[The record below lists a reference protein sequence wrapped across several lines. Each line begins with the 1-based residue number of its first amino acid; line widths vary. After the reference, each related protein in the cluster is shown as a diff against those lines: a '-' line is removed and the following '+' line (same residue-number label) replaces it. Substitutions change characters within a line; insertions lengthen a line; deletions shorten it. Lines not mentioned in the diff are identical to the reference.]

1 MTREAGDV
9 AVEAVT
15 VVIVV
20 VAEAAAGM
28 HLRGAVVEA
37 AGAEKDIVA
46 AIVVVVKV
54 AEAGVVT
61 SVVIVETSMAEV
73 TVDVAEVTAGAG
85 TEGAAAAASS
95 MSACA
100 VVEAAVAVTLVV
112 EVSIVTLEDQL
123 MKTSLG
129 NREQASAATDR
140 FRFPHRPSYGREGK
154 PIEVWAN
161 YFELGIA
168 KMPSLFLYT
177 FHVHKGRPPSDDNAS
192 TSATSQQGAKI
203 KGPFL
208 RKILKHILGTDLD
221 VPGLSPRTELQS
233 KLITLQRISQETID
247 RLKDTHF
254 DGDHFEVEL
263 DGPHTLDLDSLRTWL
278 STMHDGRDA
287 QDLSFPKFQNLM
299 DVIGIIMG
307 HGPRM
312 GGSNLHE
319 DNPRTVAVGRS
330 RFFPVDETREA
341 ELFHRSR
348 PLEILRGY
356 FQSVRPSTGRLLLNV
371 NVTHSV
377 FRSSRE
383 RPFFEL
389 FRDCH
394 FRDLEQSLKGARVRI
409 TYPDLSHKEYTVSG
423 FVMKPGGGGGYG
435 ETRFKKISEV
445 TFTFTLNEP
454 GTGSSKKR
462 GGKKTAAQKPT
473 GKQITVRDYLKDRV
487 RAIPY
492 SIRPRGALCYLDSL
506 GTASCLAMIP
516 RRPELNAKS
525 IVSVGRQALQLD
537 NLDASFRD
545 YRITVGDK
553 LITVDA
559 RVLPAPDLVYG
570 KKFKMA
576 PQRGSWNLASR
587 ELAQGG
593 SNNMSNVKWAYYE
606 MPGSRGDVRLAMDSF
621 MTSLKAL
628 AVPVSEAPLQL
639 GRQGDY
645 SMFDTRTFDGKDGA
659 IDAAFRRAV
668 QSAPKPKIILFV
680 LADNDK
686 YVYERIKLLGD
697 TVFGIHSV
705 CVVSQK
711 FTRNDAQYFAN
722 VALKFNLKLGGV
734 NHRLDKPDKLGII
747 SKGKTMVVGYD
758 IIHPT
763 NLGAGKDVQD
773 LPSHV
778 GLVASIDKDLAQWP
792 ACQWSQTGRQ
802 EMTSD
807 ELTEAFK
814 SRLERW
820 REHNGAYP
828 DNILVYRDGVSEGQ
842 FEQVLDTEL
851 PKMKTA
857 LKSVDQS
864 KTKITIVISV
874 KRHNTRFFP
883 TKAEEMSR
891 SGNIECGTVVDR
903 GITLQR
909 YWDFFLTAHTA
920 IQGTARP
927 ARYTVIYDEIFQSR
941 GGDPSMSTGELEKI
955 TYNMCYLFS
964 RATKSV
970 SICPPAYYADLVCT
984 RARLYQSKLFNQAME
999 GSDSDPADR
1008 VFPQVHP
1015 DARAAISAL
1024 VTTVTYTDR
1033 IDDNEPQS
1041 PVAYPG
1047 RLGKKLQVSRKAATV
1062 QNVHLGLVLAQAASI
1077 HLVAKNVERNVPQE
1091 NDIVG
1096 CQCRK
1101 KRRQ

>member
-1 MTREAGDV
+1 MADDQRGRGRGRGGGDRGDRAGRRGRGRGGGGGQTSNPAADVGGPAPARGGGRGGRGGEGHRGSDRGSREGGRGRDSDFGGHRGDF
-9 AVEAVT
+9 
-15 VVIVV
+15 
-20 VAEAAAGM
+20 
-28 HLRGAVVEA
+28 RGGSDRGRGGGDRGGQYRGRGGGGQFDV
-37 AGAEKDIVA
+37 
-46 AIVVVVKV
+46 
-54 AEAGVVT
+54 
-61 SVVIVETSMAEV
+61 SMRGGRGSRGGYGGRGGGSHSQITGPFAYKNKA
-73 TVDVAEVTAGAG
+73 TPHPDQ
-85 TEGAAAAASS
+85 
-95 MSACA
+95 
-100 VVEAAVAVTLVV
+100 
-112 EVSIVTLEDQL
+112 SIVKLEDQL
-123 MKTSLG
+123 MEASLG
-129 NREQASAATDR
+129 DGKQESVAADK

-192 TSATSQQGAKI
+192 TSATSQQGVKI

-208 RKILKHILGTDLD
+208 RKLLKHILETVLD

-254 DGDHFEVEL
+254 NGDHFEVEL

-278 STMHDGRDA
+278 GTMHDGRDA

-299 DVIGIIMG
+299 DAIGIIMG

-341 ELFHRSR
+341 ELFQRSR

-409 TYPDLSHKEYTVSG
+409 TYPDLSHEEYTVSG
-423 FVMKPGGGGGYG
+423 FAMKPGGGAGYG

-445 TFTFTLNEP
+445 TFTLNEP
-454 GTGSSKKR
+454 GSGSSKKR
-462 GGKKTAAQKPT
+462 GGKKTAAQRPT
-473 GKQITVRDYLKDRV
+473 GKQITVRDYLKDKFNAGNLADTIAV
-487 RAIPY
+487 NVGKSQSNPVFYPA
-492 SIRPRGALCYLDSL
+492 SWCSL
-506 GTASCLAMIP
+506 LPGQPWNRKLSGDDTSSMIKFAC

-537 NLDASFRD
+537 NLDASFKD

-593 SNNMSNVKWAYYE
+593 SNNMDNVKWAYYE
-606 MPGSRGDVRLAMDSF
+606 MPGSRGDVRSVMDSF
-621 MTSLKAL
+621 MTALKAL
-628 AVPVSEAPLQL
+628 GVPVSEAPLQL

-645 SMFDTRTFDGKDGA
+645 SMFDTRTFDGKDDA

-747 SKGKTMVVGYD
+747 SKGQTMVVGYD

-857 LKSVDQS
+857 LKNVDQS

-883 TKAEEMSR
+883 TKAEDMSR

-999 GSDSDPADR
+999 GSGSEPADR

-1015 DARAAISAL
+1015 D
-1024 VTTVTYTDR
+1024 V
-1033 IDDNEPQS
+1033 
-1041 PVAYPG
+1041 
-1047 RLGKKLQVSRKAATV
+1047 
-1062 QNVHLGLVLAQAASI
+1062 
-1077 HLVAKNVERNVPQE
+1077 
-1091 NDIVG
+1091 
-1096 CQCRK
+1096 
-1101 KRRQ
+1101 RRDMYYI